1 MPLRIRMYG
10 VQDPL
15 GVLVLSPLSV
25 GWAAGKVKGQSR
37 GFFLSP
43 PEAVGTREL
52 GRGGKGSR
60 NTLK

>member
-1 MPLRIRMYG
+1 MPLLRIRMYG

-15 GVLVLSPLSV
+15 GVLVPSPLSV
-25 GWAAGKVKGQSR
+25 GWAAGKVKCQSR

-52 GRGGKGSR
+52 GRGEKAAE
-60 NTLK
+60 TP